1 MASAAES
8 TSARPNTAP
17 CSPKSVAVSDE
28 TVALQLQQ
36 FLDDWHYRVMQSSLA
51 KIWSQTKTVS
61 AALEIMALNGV
72 PLTPEDIGRMAA
84 MEEPAMVQELVRKL
98 PVHVREDF
106 DHLGLQ
112 LQMLITT
119 TVRIRKAIDEGVPE
133 GIQEVVEETDSTS
146 IGQQILKRAVVQAS
160 KEVAALHRC
169 QETWTKSTEKRLDR
183 LTRSAEF
190 AEHAQQQLIAV
201 ETQLERFGAQQNEKS
216 KKALMGLAE
225 SNDKSL
231 LHTTFSTWLGMV
243 LAGAGERAIRKKFEE
258 EINVA
263 EKALFDYKE
272 KQLANVK
279 NVLMR
284 NARESD
290 EGLVTFVLS
299 TWAEQV
305 AEAKR
310 DGTTK
315 ETLMALEARL
325 QQFSSSQ
332 SENTKKVMA
341 RMGADKDANL
351 VNIAWA
357 SWMKFSTDY
366 KKDKEF
372 EDQVKKAEQQF
383 AEHMKKKKD
392 DAKQVLDR
400 MNGATETGLLASVIQ
415 NWYQCVIESQKA
427 REMDDLM
434 SSQGNK
440 FKSLQMKQKGSAMSV
455 QGRIN
460 EQIRC
465 NLLLRCLSAWSLE
478 SRINHVDKYY
488 VGKMNHK
495 RQQLSS
501 VQTLFK
507 SFAKQ
512 LEDGLGN
519 IDGESSG
526 RTMTR
531 RSKAGL
537 TKDGGSV
544 SLPDIHARQG
554 VPA

>member
-1 MASAAES
+1 MAQASDP
-8 TSARPNTAP
+8 TPRPNTG
-17 CSPKSVAVSDE
+17 KSVTISDE

-36 FLDDWHYRVMQSSLA
+36 FLDDWHYRLMQSSLA
-51 KIWSQTKTVS
+51 KTWSQTKVMQS
-61 AALEIMALNGV
+61 VLEIMAINGV
-72 PLTPEDIGRMAA
+72 PLTPEEIAELAA
-84 MEEPAMVQELVRKL
+84 MEENAAVRELVAKL
-98 PVHVREDF
+98 PMPMKEDL
-106 DHLGLQ
+106 DHLTLQ

-119 TVRIRKAIDEGVPE
+119 TTRVRKAIDDGAAE
-133 GIQEVVEETDSTS
+133 GIQEVIEETDSTS

-169 QETWTKSTEKRLDR
+169 QETWTKSMDKRLDR

-201 ETQLERFGAQQNEKS
+201 ETQLERFGAEQNAKS

-225 SNDKSL
+225 GNDKSL
-231 LHTTFSTWLGMV
+231 VHTAFSTWRGMT
-243 LAGAGERAIRKKFEE
+243 LAGAGEREIRAKFEA
-258 EINVA
+258 EIAQA
-263 EKALFDYKE
+263 EKALYDYKQ
-272 KQLANVK
+272 KQLQGVK
-279 NVLMR
+279 GVLMR
-284 NARESD
+284 KARD
-290 EGLVTFVLS
+290 GDDTLLAFCLR
-299 TWAEQV
+299 TWAEQL

>member
-1 MASAAES
+1 MAQASDP
-8 TSARPNTAP
+8 TPRPNTG
-17 CSPKSVAVSDE
+17 KSVTISDE

-36 FLDDWHYRVMQSSLA
+36 FLDDWHYRLMQSSLA
-51 KIWSQTKTVS
+51 KTWSQTKVMQS
-61 AALEIMALNGV
+61 VLEIMAINGV
-72 PLTPEDIGRMAA
+72 PLTPEEIAELAA
-84 MEEPAMVQELVRKL
+84 MEENAAVRELVAKL
-98 PVHVREDF
+98 PMPMKEDL
-106 DHLGLQ
+106 DHLTLQ

-119 TVRIRKAIDEGVPE
+119 TTRVRKAIDDGAAE
-133 GIQEVVEETDSTS
+133 GIQEVIEETDSTS

-169 QETWTKSTEKRLDR
+169 QETWTKSMDKRLDR

-201 ETQLERFGAQQNEKS
+201 ETQLERFGAEQNAKS

-225 SNDKSL
+225 GNDKSL
-231 LHTTFSTWLGMV
+231 VHTAFSTWRGMT
-243 LAGAGERAIRKKFEE
+243 LAGAGEREIRAKFEA
-258 EINVA
+258 EIAQA
-263 EKALFDYKE
+263 EKALYDYKQ
-272 KQLANVK
+272 KQLQGVK
-279 NVLMR
+279 GVLMR
-284 NARESD
+284 KARD
-290 EGLVTFVLS
+290 GDDTLLAFCLR
-299 TWAEQV
+299 TWAEQL

-554 VPA
+554 VAA